1 VRFDDIE
8 LEFKTGLCALIPTVI
23 VYDWKDRRSVGGR
36 RSFKVSA
43 MWLTAGLAF
52 SLVF

>member
-1 VRFDDIE
+1 MKFDDIE
-8 LEFKTGLCALIPTVI
+8 LEFKTGLCALVPTVI
-23 VYDWKDRRSVGGR
+23 VYDWKNRRSVGGS
-36 RSFKVSA
+36 RSFKVSI